1 MDLITRTFYSMPIG
15 FVNEAVS
22 LCSMIGD
29 ITQVK
34 LYYENPI
41 YHMAEVQT
49 LENIHK
55 IPIEVCELTY
65 FEVKYYAD
73 KEAERSFYNY
83 LQPRINTLRDNLKTY
98 NKLVEVAHE

>member
-1 MDLITRTFYSMPIG
+1 MDLITRTFYNMPIG

-34 LYYENPI
+34 LYYKNPK
-41 YHMAEVQT
+41 YHRAEVQT

-65 FEVKYYAD
+65 FEVRYYAD
-73 KEAERSFYNY
+73 REVEISFYRY
-83 LQPRINTLRDNLKTY
+83 LQDRINTLRDDLKTY
-98 NKLVEVAHE
+98 NKLIEVAHE